1 MSLNQD
7 LIRARCQEIEES
19 IERLESIKEKGRE
32 EFLKDRDLQ
41 DIACYRL
48 LIAIEATLSLCY
60 HVAAKRLKKIP
71 GEYAECFAILAE
83 AGIIQGD
90 LSERLQK
97 MARFRNLLVHIYWKI
112 NYEAVYEI
120 IQQNLSDLRFFS
132 QIIVSLL

>member
-83 AGIIQGD
+83 AGIIQGA

>member
-1 MSLNQD
+1 
-7 LIRARCQEIEES
+7 
-19 IERLESIKEKGRE
+19 
-32 EFLKDRDLQ
+32 
-41 DIACYRL
+41 
-48 LIAIEATLSLCY
+48 
-60 HVAAKRLKKIP
+60 VAAKRLKKIP

-83 AGIIQGD
+83 AGIIRGD

-120 IQQNLSDLRFFS
+120 IQQNLSDLRFFT

>member
-7 LIRARCQEIEES
+7 LVRARCQEIEES
-19 IERLESIKEKGRE
+19 IERLESIKEKGPE

-48 LIAIEATLSLCY
+48 LIAIEATLGLCY

-83 AGIIQGD
+83 AGIIRRD

-97 MARFRNLLVHIYWKI
+97 MARLRNLLVHIYWKI

-120 IQQNLSDLRFFS
+120 IQQNLSDLRFFT

>member
-83 AGIIQGD
+83 AGIIQGA

-120 IQQNLSDLRFFS
+120 IQQNLNDLRFFS

>member
-19 IERLESIKEKGRE
+19 IERLGSIKEKGRE

-83 AGIIQGD
+83 AGIIQGA

>member
-83 AGIIQGD
+83 AGIIQGA

-97 MARFRNLLVHIYWKI
+97 MARFRNFLVHIYWKI